1 MGLVLIH
8 TICELPESERDQVA
22 TALARAGTAE
32 LPLLHTAMLHGRV
45 TGAWRRAMVRTR
57 IREIHADL
65 DAGREVACG
74 T

>member
-1 MGLVLIH
+1 MGLVLIEA
-8 TICELPESERDQVA
+8 ICELPESKRDRVA

-32 LPLLHTAMLHGRV
+32 LPLLHAALLHGKV
-45 TGAWRRAMVRTR
+45 TGHWRRAMVRTR